1 MWFQLPSLR
10 LIALAIL
17 FPSSNAFSVATTND
31 ANTLAAAI
39 FGQGITITQASFS
52 GASVSSGTFADGPF
66 GIGSGAILT
75 SGSAIGALPNGDHYV
90 NNGASGSDT
99 YCGSSTFNAA
109 LLTVDILINPTYNGV
124 RVEFILASEEDGGS
138 TDPIGIFLAGTQY
151 ALDANGN
158 RITARSPYLSSPLVI
173 RPPNSVTSYAGS
185 SPPLWIDIL
194 ATGTQTMVI
203 AICDM
208 GDAEWDSGLLIK
220 AEGCI
225 DCDTDIRLAYVTTTT
240 TLPAGEATYTSTTTA
255 SGTESG
261 TVLIAVVATSTE
273 EPTTTTADVTTT
285 TTADESTITTAEATT
300 TTTDDETT
308 TTTTAD
314 ATITTTQEST
324 TESTSG
330 NPTTTTTQDTTT
342 SGSTETS
349 TEASSTV
356 ISSEQL
362 SDTTTTTLA
371 TSDTTTESSTIATE
385 SDIITTT
392 TEGSSTQTIASTKTI
407 NTSDAPIDGTS
418 TSLSDV
424 ETSSTTSTVSTS
436 SHELTDSSSSAIS
449 TDDTAVPDPGTR
461 TTSESLETTTVQ
473 QNELSTDTTTP
484 SSSGPEEQTSSSIGK
499 HPKDTYALCKTLL
512 VPSLYT
518 LANRPFYLA
527 ITSTADDVPTPAT
540 SSVATS
546 SIMPSNLAV
555 IGNFRFF
562 GCLGSPDG
570 YPSFELI
577 GETPD
582 MTTEDCVRLGTGRA
596 YIGIY
601 QRSCYAADTLDS
613 ADTVTNGR
621 CDLPCPGDP
630 GLFCGGVVDPELR
643 FRSRGRLS
651 RRDAPPGIL
660 LTLYSQ
666 IEAISG
672 SQTVSDTP
680 STADAMTTNSLL
692 PTSNPTISLSEFPS
706 TQSFVDSAITTKPSI
721 PITQSQGGRPI
732 VPPFPTSAPF
742 NAGNFTTN
750 AAVAPIVTTIT
761 YTVVDPNNP
770 SYLTVTEFCSTL
782 RPSPCHHCQYQQPPT
797 VEMTTIRAD
806 CNACG
811 HSGENTIILEVPV
824 GAAQTRN
831 HAAYETNRVQYH
843 EDSPYGQE
851 PRPGEGDSHTWQRPR
866 PQNDVPATGDRPYK
880 GNEGYKFDQPQ
891 IYHTGFNSAGGNHN
905 EGEAAD
911 VTKTEPKPNTARAS
925 FYTSGA

>member
-1 MWFQLPSLR
+1 MWFQFPSLR
-10 LIALAIL
+10 LIVLAVL
-17 FPSSNAFSVATTND
+17 LPSSNAFSVATTND

-109 LLTVDILINPTYNGV
+109 LLTVDILINPTYNAA
-124 RVEFILASEEDGGS
+124 LL
-138 TDPIGIFLAGTQY
+138 TLLIFLADTQY

-158 RITARSPYLSSPLVI
+158 KITARSPYLASPLAI
-173 RPPNSVTSYAGS
+173 RPPNSVTSYPGS

-203 AICDM
+203 AICDLA
-208 GDAEWDSGLLIK
+208 DSEWDSGLLIK

-240 TLPAGEATYTSTTTA
+240 TLPAGEATYTSTTAA

-261 TVLIAVVATSTE
+261 TILIAVVGTSTE

-285 TTADESTITTAEATT
+285 TTADESTTTTAEATT
-300 TTTDDETT
+300 
-308 TTTTAD
+308 
-314 ATITTTQEST
+314 TTTQEST

-330 NPTTTTTQDTTT
+330 NPTTTTTQDNTT

-385 SDIITTT
+385 SDVITTT
-392 TEGSSTQTIASTKTI
+392 TEGSSTQTIASTETI
-407 NTSDAPIDGTS
+407 ITSDSPIDGTS
-418 TSLSDV
+418 TSSSDV
-424 ETSSTTSTVSTS
+424 KTSSTTSTASTS
-436 SHELTDSSSSAIS
+436 SHEPTESSSSAIS
-449 TDDTAVPDPGTR
+449 TDDTA
-461 TTSESLETTTVQ
+461 ESLETTTVQ
-473 QNELSTDTTTP
+473 QNEPSTDTTTP
-484 SSSGPEEQTSSSIGK
+484 SSGTEEETSSSIGK

-518 LANRPFYLA
+518 LANRSFYLV
-527 ITSTADDVPTPAT
+527 ITSTADNVPTPAT

-613 ADTVTNGR
+613 ADAVSNGR

-666 IEAISG
+666 IDAISG
-672 SQTVSDTP
+672 SQTVSDIP

-692 PTSNPTISLSEFPS
+692 PTSNPTISLSAFPS
-706 TQSFVDSAITTKPSI
+706 TQSFIDSAITTEPSV
-721 PITQSQGGRPI
+721 PITRSQGGRPI

-761 YTVVDPNNP
+761 YMVVDPNNP

-797 VEMTTIRAD
+797 VEMTTIKAD

-811 HSGENTIILEVPV
+811 HWGENTIILEVPA

-831 HAAYETNRVQYH
+831 HAAYETHRVQYH
-843 EDSPYGQE
+843 EDGPYEQK
-851 PRPGEGDSHTWQRPR
+851 PRPGEEDSHTWQNPR
-866 PQNDVPATGDRPYK
+866 PQNAVPGTGDRPYK
-880 GNEGYKFDQPQ
+880 GNEGYKFDKPQ
-891 IYHTGFNSAGGNHN
+891 IYHTESNSAGGNHN

-911 VTKTEPKPNTARAS
+911 VTKTEPKPDTARAS